1 MTEYQIIGDIHG
13 KFDRLDGLLRKLGW
27 TGGGTTWSPP
37 ADTKIIFVG
46 DYIDRGDQQLAV
58 LETVRSL
65 VDAGDAIALMG
76 NHEFN
81 AVCFDTED
89 PKAPGE
95 YLRKH
100 SEANTSQHGAFLA
113 QVTEPERRAW
123 IAWFKE
129 LPLWHV
135 VGDDEL
141 RVVHA
146 CWYGPSIDALEA
158 RLGGRSFGDRPAL
171 WCDAAD
177 KRTDLGMAIE
187 DVLKGPEIDITKD
200 PYRFPRFQTEP
211 GPNQKSRSG
220 ARFCWWD
227 SDPAD
232 LADAVDLS
240 PDTVVA
246 DTDTAYPSLEGVA
259 VIPGDREKTYTD
271 DVLVVYGH
279 HWRNTTHWRPGE
291 LLPHGGHT
299 EHTACVDFS
308 AGKGGPL
315 VAYRWNG
322 ERTIDRSH
330 YIPFGHS

>member
-81 AVCFDTED
+81 AVCWSMTGPD
-89 PKAPGE
+89 GNW
-95 YLRKH
+95 LREH
-100 SEANTSQHGAFLA
+100 SESKLEQHCAFLD
-113 QVTEPERRAW
+113 QLTSSQRSEW
-123 IAWFKE
+123 ISWFTE
-129 LPLWHV
+129 LPLWHI

-141 RVVHA
+141 RVAHG
-146 CWYGPSIDALEA
+146 CWHRDSIDDLE
-158 RLGGRSFGDRPAL
+158 RSLGGSKFGSGPDRYDL
-171 WCDAAD
+171 WVEAAN
-177 KRTDLGMAIE
+177 KHTDLGAAIE
-187 DVLKGPEIDITKD
+187 VILKGPELDLKSYGMPGFYDGKSHSDDGAGPSGTLRHEARI
-200 PYRFPRFQTEP
+200 RWWFPNATTLDQIAEVRPSMF
-211 GPNQKSRSG
+211 NQDGQRYG
-220 ARFCWWD
+220 EM
-227 SDPAD
+227 PAIPLSEHD
-232 LADAVDLS
+232 LTFSYSDAV
-240 PDTVVA
+240 PM
-246 DTDTAYPSLEGVA
+246 
-259 VIPGDREKTYTD
+259 
-271 DVLVVYGH
+271 VYGH
-279 HWRNTTHWRPGE
+279 HWREWEPSPDLDFTAT
-291 LLPHGGHT
+291 
-299 EHTACVDFS
+299 TACVDFS

-330 YIPFGHS
+330 YIQFGHS